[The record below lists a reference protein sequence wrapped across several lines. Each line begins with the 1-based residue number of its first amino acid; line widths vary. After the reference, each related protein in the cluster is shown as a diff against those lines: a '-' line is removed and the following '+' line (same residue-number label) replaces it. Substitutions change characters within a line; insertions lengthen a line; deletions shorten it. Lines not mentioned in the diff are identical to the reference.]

1 MTSISL
7 KTINTRA
14 NIVGRTFAARQVAR
28 RDGDD
33 RRRRHYLRLCHGP
46 LPRPRDELFRVLFIL
61 IRDPRPRNRP
71 PEAAAG
77 AGGRENGENTGDQDV
92 LQSFGLLK
100 KIEESCPK
108 FPQNA
113 GCRIFPMCVVQ
124 GWAKKWSL
132 GCVNSLPAA
141 RGSQEARF
149 TQPRAH
155 LLDNPCTLINLL
167 SSR

>member
-1 MTSISL
+1 MFHGGGDKLTSISL

-28 RDGDD
+28 RDDD
-33 RRRRHYLRLCHGP
+33 RRQRHYLRLCRGP

-71 PEAAAG
+71 PEAA
-77 AGGRENGENTGDQDV
+77 GGRENGENTGDQDV
-92 LQSFGLLK
+92 LQSYGLLK

-113 GCRIFPMCVVQ
+113 GRLQDFPDVCCTGLGKNVVPRLREL
-124 GWAKKWSL
+124 AY
-132 GCVNSLPAA
+132 
-141 RGSQEARF
+141 RGQRESGGKIHA
-149 TQPRAH
+149 T
-155 LLDNPCTLINLL
+155 
-167 SSR
+167 